1 MELEIKIGAVFSLAT
16 DEVQEN
22 SAEENSHKAADNNDG
37 TEFSQTAVDPETTVN
52 GVTENSDET
61 NSVMTG
67 VDPEMNSSTG
77 ENDLDI
83 DVENDLGPDGE
94 YSPDVDADNPPVLPM
109 EDTVGVLSSVYTDE
123 MEEAIP
129 PPVLSPVIEGVT
141 KPSGP
146 RVKEEPVEYE
156 GN

>member
-1 MELEIKIGAVFSLAT
+1 MELGIKIGAVFSLAA
-16 DEVQEN
+16 DEVQET
-22 SAEENSHKAADNNDG
+22 SADDNSHKAADNANG
-37 TEFSQTAVDPETTVN
+37 TEFSETAVDPETTVN

-83 DVENDLGPDGE
+83 DVENDLGPDGD
-94 YSPDVDADNPPVLPM
+94 YSQDVDTDNPPVLPM

-141 KPSGP
+141 KPSGQ